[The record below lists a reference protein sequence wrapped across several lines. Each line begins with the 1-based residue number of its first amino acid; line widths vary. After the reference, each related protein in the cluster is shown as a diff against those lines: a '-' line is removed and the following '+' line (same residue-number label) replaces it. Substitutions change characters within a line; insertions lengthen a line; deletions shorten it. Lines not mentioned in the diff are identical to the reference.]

1 MKEIQL
7 KTPSGKSMAFTDG
20 SDNQEQN
27 LIVICWGVDH
37 SGKSRLG
44 ATGPEVAGYVPL
56 DRKTRAIA
64 DKTAKSEG
72 RRILMPKNDFVVDSF
87 KGIRSGHGPEEK
99 ADLEVSKL
107 TEATKKQYR
116 GLIDS
121 IKECAYTLYDSSD
134 VKLIEIDLFG
144 QFYEWMKYAYYGRT
158 GSVVKKVTGGKMYKD
173 TSDADQEVIDFVN
186 SLSGKHLI
194 LTHKSTG
201 EYVNNQATGNEVWK
215 GFKHLGHSA
224 NLQIQMRL
232 NKQFDPNSDK
242 PDRQWHWGLDII
254 KSLHK
259 PELEGEA
266 GQLILCDDMINFDAL
281 KALVLED

>member
-7 KTPSGKSMAFTDG
+7 KTPSGKPMAFTDG

-44 ATGPEVAGYVPL
+44 ATGPEIAGYVPL

-64 DKTAKSEG
+64 DKTAKLEG
-72 RRILMPKNDFVVDSF
+72 RRILMPKHDFVVEST
-87 KGIRSGHGPEEK
+87 KGIRSGHGSDEK
-99 ADLEVSKL
+99 VDADIAKL
-107 TEATKKQYR
+107 TEATKKQFR
-116 GLIDS
+116 QHVDL
-121 IKECAYTLYDSSD
+121 IKECAYTLYDAPE

-158 GSVVKKVTGGKMYKD
+158 GSVIKRLTGNKVFKD
-173 TSDADQEVIDFVN
+173 TSDADQEIIDFVN

-201 EYVNNQATGNEVWK
+201 EYLNNVATGAEIWK
-215 GFKHLGHSA
+215 GFKHLGHNA
-224 NLQIQMRL
+224 NLQVEMVL
-232 NKQFDPNSDK
+232 NKKFNPNSEKDSES
-242 PDRQWHWGLDII
+242 WHYGLNIV

-266 GQLILCDDMINFDAL
+266 GQLILRDEMITFDNL
-281 KALVLED
+281 KSMVLED